1 MTFDDGTLNIYNT
14 ENIAPAG
21 EKPITGLVYK
31 SSHFFGY
38 ETIGMTRHY
47 TAKQAHVIISD
58 IVHVWQD
65 RNIKSGDIC
74 ILEDGLQYKC
84 ELVQHVLNEDGLPI
98 TRITLERLGE
108 EYVLRENI

>member
-1 MTFDDGTLNIYNT
+1 MTFDDGTLSIYAT

-21 EKPITGLVYK
+21 AKPIIGLKLK

-38 ETIGMTRHY
+38 ETIGLTRHY
-47 TAKQAHVIISD
+47 AAKQAKTLISD
-58 IVHVWQD
+58 LVHVWQD
-65 RNIKSGDIC
+65 RNIKPEDIC

-98 TRITLERLGE
+98 TRITLERLDE
-108 EYVLRENI
+108 EYAISENI